1 MTDAPSD
8 NRPLRVVAGK
18 DRAAT
23 LRALIAKSGVPLG
36 GFELNP
42 RSEQTQPNNVVTAR
56 ELAAMDFTPWEMDHP
71 PGQPGPSA
79 KLMQRLGI
87 SARTA
92 AALVER
98 SKSELISAWRDTPND
113 EADALF
119 EMMDDLQEAAEIMK
133 SVAAMVQTAHLR
145 LLIAVHAYSAEIGGA
160 VWAEVEGNTTEEV
173 VCTVSGQTV
182 QS

>member
-1 MTDAPSD
+1 LVLSVSLSPKAY
-8 NRPLRVVAGK
+8 
-18 DRAAT
+18 AT
-23 LRALIAKSGVPLG
+23 LIEPIGMAAEALKGELG
-36 GFELNP
+36 TRLRTVAIEWNTDMSMPPKTERFEMRLDTSMLE
-42 RSEQTQPNNVVTAR
+42 RVDAWRRKQEDS
-56 ELAAMDFTPWEMDHP
+56 
-71 PGQPGPSA
+71 PSRGEA
-79 KLMQRLGI
+79 IRQ
-87 SARTA
+87 
-92 AALVER
+92 
-98 SKSELISAWRDTPND
+98 LISAWRDTPNG

-145 LLIAVHAYSAEIGGA
+145 LLIAVHACSAEIGGA